1 MAPKCSGNSLLELP
15 SIDCRTVLSAAIVT
29 KPAFQSMP
37 AKVLFQFPA
46 RPYSIAVTADGKRF
60 LTPIPLSRLQFTVV
74 QNWQAALKK

>member
-1 MAPKCSGNSLLELP
+1 
-15 SIDCRTVLSAAIVT
+15 
-29 KPAFQSMP
+29 MP

-60 LTPIPLSRLQFTVV
+60 LTTIPLSRLQFTVV